1 MVAVL
6 LVEDDTA
13 IADLYALRLRLDGFA
28 VAVAVD
34 SASAT
39 RSFERERPD
48 VVCLD
53 MRLPCGGGAELAAS
67 FSAAGASVVLF
78 TNDQSSYERPPPGVC
93 LALLKAR
100 TNPAQ
105 LSTTIKEL
113 ASSRRG
119 SP

>member
-1 MVAVL
+1 MVGVL

-13 IADLYALRLRLDGFA
+13 IADLYALRLRLDGYA
-28 VAVAVD
+28 VAIAGD
-34 SASAT
+34 SKTAT
-39 RSFERERPD
+39 RSFEQERPD

-53 MRLPCGGGAELAAS
+53 MRLPCGGGAELAAR

-78 TNDQSSYERPPPGVC
+78 TNDQSCYERPPPGVC

-105 LSTTIKEL
+105 LSTTIREL
-113 ASSRRG
+113 VSSQQG
-119 SP
+119 ST